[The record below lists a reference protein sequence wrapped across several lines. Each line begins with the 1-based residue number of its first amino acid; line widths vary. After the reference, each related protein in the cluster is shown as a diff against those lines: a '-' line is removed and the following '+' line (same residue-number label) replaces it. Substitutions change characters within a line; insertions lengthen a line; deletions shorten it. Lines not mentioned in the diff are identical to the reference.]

1 MSPTIVHPAQC
12 PKNHKSFSSSDN
24 NPHTHANQREWME
37 RTIEFPKNKNF
48 LEGEKPQHTTLM
60 SIMLPPASNQ
70 INDRGNQEGN
80 KQERLQ
86 MTMVLSLAGSK
97 RGGIVNANIP
107 KKPQTYKY

>member
-1 MSPTIVHPAQC
+1 MDGEDNQV
-12 PKNHKSFSSSDN
+12 PKK
-24 NPHTHANQREWME
+24 QE
-37 RTIEFPKNKNF
+37 F

-86 MTMVLSLAGSK
+86 MTMVLSLAG
-97 RGGIVNANIP
+97 RGVVL
-107 KKPQTYKY
+107 